1 MEDTMKIFKKRG
13 EMTHFQILSE
23 ISKQEPHLR
32 QKDIAER
39 LGITVQA
46 VSENIK
52 TLIEER
58 YITSKDGRAPYKITQ
73 KGISKVKKDAISLRK
88 YSDDVLETMNYY
100 KSIWPAIA
108 TEDLKEGE
116 NVGLFMEEGLLYAGK
131 SKQSA
136 NAEVL
141 CDVKKGEDVP
151 LSSLSGLIDLK
162 VGQVIIVTL
171 PTIKQGGSRNADLEL
186 IKSLYTSDFKK
197 WGIEKIDRFGA
208 MGTVSRS
215 VANKLSI
222 PVDIEFAISS
232 SSISAAKKGL
242 NVLILVVGDMAKG
255 IIRRLED
262 DGIKYNVVDAHK

>member
-1 MEDTMKIFKKRG
+1 MKIFKKRG
-13 EMTHFQILSE
+13 EMTHFQILGE

-52 TLIEER
+52 TLIEEM

-73 KGISKVKKDAISLRK
+73 KGIAKVKKDAISLRK

-108 TEDLKEGE
+108 TEDLKKGE
-116 NVGLFMEEGLLYAGK
+116 EVGLFMKEGLLYAGK
-131 SKQSA
+131 SKQNAS
-136 NAEVL
+136 AEVL
-141 CDVKKGEDVP
+141 YDVKTGEDVP
-151 LSSLSGLIDLK
+151 LSSLTGTIDLK
-162 VGQVIIVTL
+162 EGQVIIVTL
-171 PTIKQGGSRNADLEL
+171 PTIKQGGSRNADFEL

-197 WGIEKIDRFGA
+197 WGIDKIDRFGA

-215 VANKLSI
+215 VANKLEI
-222 PVDIEFAISS
+222 PVDIEFAISA

-242 NVLILVVGDMAKG
+242 NVLVLVVGDMSKG
-255 IIRRLED
+255 IIRKLED

>member
-1 MEDTMKIFKKRG
+1 MKIFKKRG

-52 TLIEER
+52 TLINEE
-58 YITSKDGRAPYKITQ
+58 YVIFKDGRAPYRITQ
-73 KGISKVKKDAISLRK
+73 KGIAKVKKEAINLRK

-100 KSIWPAIA
+100 KSIWPALA

-116 NVGLFMEEGLLYAGK
+116 KVGLYMDDGLLYANK

-136 NAEVL
+136 CAQVL
-141 CDVKKGEDVP
+141 LDVKKGDDVP
-151 LSSLSGLIDLK
+151 LIDLEGLIDLEI
-162 VGQVIIVTL
+162 GQVVIITL
-171 PTIKQGGSRNADLEL
+171 PAIKNGGSRSADINL
-186 IKSLYTSDFKK
+186 IKFSIDSGFKK
-197 WGIEKIDRFGA
+197 WGIDKIDKFGA
-208 MGTVSRS
+208 MGTVSRYI
-215 VANKLSI
+215 ANKLDI
-222 PVDIEFAISS
+222 PIDIEFALAQ

-242 NVLILVVGDMAKG
+242 NILILVVGDMSKG
-255 IIRRLED
+255 IIRSLED
-262 DGIKYNVVDAHK
+262 ENIKYYVIDASTN

>member
-1 MEDTMKIFKKRG
+1 MKIFKKRG

-52 TLIEER
+52 TLIDED
-58 YITSKDGRAPYKITQ
+58 YITSKDGRAPYKISQ
-73 KGISKVKKDAISLRK
+73 KGIAKVKKDAINLRK

-100 KSIWPAIA
+100 KSVWPAIA

-116 NVGLFMEEGLLYAGK
+116 HVGLFMKDGILLAGK

-136 NAEVL
+136 CAEVL

-151 LSSLSGLIDLK
+151 LTALTGMIDLEL
-162 VGQVIIVTL
+162 GQVIIVSL
-171 PTIKQGGSRNADLEL
+171 PTIKQGGSRNTDIDLVDS
-186 IKSLYTSDFKK
+186 IYKNDYKK
-197 WGIEKIDRFGA
+197 WGIEKIDKFGA
-208 MGTVSRS
+208 MGTVSRA
-215 VANKLSI
+215 VANKLNI
-222 PVDIEFAISS
+222 PIDIEFAISS
-232 SSISAAKKGL
+232 STISAAKKGL
-242 NVLILVVGDMAKG
+242 NVMILVVGDMSKG
-255 IIRRLED
+255 IIKNLED
-262 DGIKYNVVDAHK
+262 ENIKFDLIDAHK